1 MKAAA
6 AVSARRCLGALS
18 VAAIVVTAG
27 GIAGCGATSSST
39 SDRVRSE
46 NGAAKNEGKTLSRN
60 GLTLR
65 VPAGWQGESFTSVA
79 SMSVFRVG
87 SFAFPNRRD
96 DDVGQIARAAMGP
109 DDVLINIVDFT
120 AVDSREGDPYTP
132 VTAPL
137 TVDGAE
143 AMPQEGYT
151 VPAAVVESV
160 RLHGHTLYVSVA
172 FGKAPPSAV
181 QVASANEVLRTL
193 DT

>member
-1 MKAAA
+1 MTPAY
-6 AVSARRCLGALS
+6 AVSSRRCLVALS
-18 VAAIVVTAG
+18 VAASIVTAG

-39 SDRVRSE
+39 SDRVPNE
-46 NGAAKNEGKTLSRN
+46 NGAAKNESETLSLN
-60 GLTLR
+60 GLTLT
-65 VPAGWQGESFTSVA
+65 VPASWEGESFINRSGMAVL
-79 SMSVFRVG
+79 RVG
-87 SFAFPNRRD
+87 SFAFPNRPD

-132 VTAPL
+132 VAAPL

-143 AMPQEGYT
+143 AIPQEGYT

-160 RLHGHTLYVSVA
+160 RIHGHKLYVSVA
-172 FGKAPPSAV
+172 FGKAPPSAA

-193 DT
+193 HG